1 MKKLGVF
8 CFLYAF
14 VFSTLNL
21 QNFAAWYIS
30 EELGQLFLYLNLG
43 LLIFSSTIFAKG
55 KIFVSKTVN
64 SWLPFYM
71 AYYFFGI
78 IACIQYDY
86 FDYLIQS
93 IAPFI
98 YFITFIVFLGYP
110 QNRSYLLR
118 TMLVAFFI
126 YCILLIVLYHI
137 GYDVDTLGKP
147 KWGIERAEG
156 LFGDANNSALLSI
169 ICYILWSKFYHPKYK
184 LKRIFALSLIVYS
197 LFLTFSTT
205 GYFVFALVFISLNH
219 RIFAQKKMII
229 ALPIVPLLLFGLVNL
244 TTLAE
249 PLNLKK
255 IQMVKIQNIENLFSL
270 NLKDV
275 DSSGR
280 MGLLEN
286 LLEKVYEHPFFG
298 NGIGFGNE
306 LRGHNTIIGVWAD
319 AGIIALILFLF
330 VLFTYLNNTLKPNT
344 KEKYY
349 LLALEITLFIYMLS
363 LQTVINQPYLICL
376 FVWMGFKIDFHHTK
390 INQKDSNKNKSML
403 QPHAVKQ
410 PILDP

>member
-8 CFLYAF
+8 IFIYAF
-14 VFSTLNL
+14 VFSTLNI
-21 QNFAAWYIS
+21 QNFASWYVS

-55 KIFVSKTVN
+55 NILFSKTLN
-64 SWLPFYM
+64 SWILFYF

-78 IACIQYDY
+78 IACIQHDY
-86 FDYLIQS
+86 FDYLLQS
-93 IAPFI
+93 VAPLI
-98 YFITFIVFLGYP
+98 YFITFAVFLGYP
-110 QNRSYLLR
+110 QNRNYLLK
-118 TMLVAFFI
+118 TMLISFFI
-126 YCILLIVLYHI
+126 YCVFLIGLYHI

-147 KWGIERAEG
+147 KWGVERAEG

-169 ICYILWSKFYHPKYK
+169 ICYILWSKFYQPKYK
-184 LKRIFALSLIVYS
+184 LKKVLALSTIAYS

-205 GYFVFALVFISLNH
+205 GYFVFALVFIALN
-219 RIFAQKKMII
+219 RSIFAQKKMII

-244 TTLAE
+244 TSLAK
-249 PLNLKK
+249 PLNLKRAQMAK
-255 IQMVKIQNIENLFSL
+255 IENIENLFSF
-270 NLKDV
+270 NLKNV

-280 MGLLEN
+280 MELLEN
-286 LLEKVYEHPFFG
+286 LLEKIFENPFLG

-319 AGIIALILFLF
+319 AGIIALVFFLL
-330 VLFTYLNNTLKPNT
+330 VLFTYFSNTLKLQK

-349 LLALEITLFIYMLS
+349 LLAIEITLFIYMLS

-376 FVWMGFKIDFHHTK
+376 LVWMGFKIDFLLPK
-390 INQKDSNKNKSML
+390 FKGKVVGI
-403 QPHAVKQ
+403 KQ
-410 PILDP
+410 PNVEKDLEKKPIIDK